1 MCSTLNWDT
10 LPPAETRWRRRRG
23 GRSEAPPGSV
33 FLFCF
38 FFFFPPNPRRS
49 VRESYQG
56 FHSRDFAVI
65 FSRGASARGPFRF
78 SGRRASRLK
87 RRLCDC
93 NQRRRASR
101 TMYPPACAAHALS
114 LHVCIVLYAS
124 PFIPIYLQYLYQCFV
139 QSWCCCF
146 FLIMNHT
153 NTKES

>member
-1 MCSTLNWDT
+1 M
-10 LPPAETRWRRRRG
+10 
-23 GRSEAPPGSV
+23 
-33 FLFCF
+33 
-38 FFFFPPNPRRS
+38 
-49 VRESYQG
+49 
-56 FHSRDFAVI
+56 
-65 FSRGASARGPFRF
+65 RGPFHF
-78 SGRRASRLK
+78 SSRRASRLK

-139 QSWCCCF
+139 QSWWGFLFF

-153 NTKES
+153 NTKEL